1 MAKSPAKSEMTVAR
15 RIAALA
21 PGRRH
26 CGCRQPASSHSTTH
40 DGPRRGGSRRLG
52 SAGHHLPQRVAAA
65 SPGAGIF
72 LVAKYENVAAS
83 FSGYGRLGK
92 PSEAVADEAVTDF
105 RDHHASA
112 GAVELHL
119 ADQLLLSLSFAAGN
133 SIFTTPRPTKHLLTN
148 AWTIGQFA
156 IANISIEQGTPC
168 RVDVRPRQSS

>member
-1 MAKSPAKSEMTVAR
+1 MRQVAGTAVAANLPPHIPQRMTDRAR
-15 RIAALA
+15 AAL
-21 PGRRH
+21 G
-26 CGCRQPASSHSTTH
+26 
-40 DGPRRGGSRRLG
+40 DLG
-52 SAGHHLPQRVAAA
+52 VPVTIVPQRVAAA

-72 LVAKYENVAAS
+72 LVANYENVAAN

-92 PSEAVADEAVTDF
+92 PSEAVADEAVRDF

-119 ADQLLLSLSFAAGN
+119 ADQLLLPLSFAAGN